1 MRWDENIFH
10 PDTISKSGPCT
21 LRAENISWLIP
32 SIPFPAASMFSVISF
47 SSPEHWDFPCSL
59 WEYLLNSFLHFP
71 SPCYYF
77 LHSPS
82 CLVHENP
89 PVLAPKG
96 QYFGMETGLLDFLG
110 RGASQGVGIELVPA
124 LPFPT
129 GFAAVTKSILVAQQ

>member
-1 MRWDENIFH
+1 
-10 PDTISKSGPCT
+10 
-21 LRAENISWLIP
+21 
-32 SIPFPAASMFSVISF
+32 MFSVVAF

-82 CLVHENP
+82 CSVHENP

-96 QYFGMETGLLDFLG
+96 QYFGMLDSWG
-110 RGASQGVGIELVPA
+110 GGASQGVGIELVPA
-124 LPFPT
+124 LSFPT
-129 GFAAVTKSILVAQQ
+129 GFAAVTKSVLVAQQ